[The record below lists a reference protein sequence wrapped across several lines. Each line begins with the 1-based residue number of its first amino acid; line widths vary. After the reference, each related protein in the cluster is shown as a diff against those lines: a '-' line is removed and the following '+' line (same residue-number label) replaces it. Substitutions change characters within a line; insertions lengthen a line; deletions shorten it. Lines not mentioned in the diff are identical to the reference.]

1 MLAVSLRWPI
11 SAIASLA
18 SLMLLTLAAMSCGGE
33 EQRVPAPAAT
43 PTPALTTAPT
53 PTATATPVVA
63 AAGAV
68 AEWAGVRLTLT
79 EMSDP
84 WSPSS
89 AEHYPAPTPGK
100 RYVRFDFVLENA
112 GATGTVA
119 AFALDF
125 KLVDAQGFVCD
136 GGIGADSGVDL
147 AQGEKTRAW
156 LVFQCDQGAALG
168 LLTIDG
174 VRFRFQ

>member
-1 MLAVSLRWPI
+1 V
-11 SAIASLA
+11 
-18 SLMLLTLAAMSCGGE
+18 
-33 EQRVPAPAAT
+33 
-43 PTPALTTAPT
+43 
-53 PTATATPVVA
+53 
-63 AAGAV
+63 
-68 AEWAGVRLTLT
+68 TLT
-79 EMSDP
+79 DISDP
-84 WSPSS
+84 WSSYPPSQ
-89 AEHYPAPTPGK
+89 PAPTPGK

-112 GATGTVA
+112 GATGTVG

-136 GGIGADSGVDL
+136 GGVGADTGADL
-147 AQGEKTRAW
+147 ASGEKTRAW

>member
-1 MLAVSLRWPI
+1 MLAVSLRRHLP
-11 SAIASLA
+11 AMTSLA
-18 SLMLLTLAAMSCGGE
+18 GLALSMSLAMSCGRE
-33 EQRVPAPAAT
+33 EKLAPALTAIPTLT
-43 PTPALTTAPT
+43 PTP
-53 PTATATPVVA
+53 TPVVA

-68 AEWAGVRLTLT
+68 AESGGVRVTLT
-79 EMSDP
+79 EISDP
-84 WSPSS
+84 WSPS
-89 AEHYPAPTPGK
+89 YPDGQPAPTPGK

-136 GGIGADSGVDL
+136 GGVGADSGADL
-147 AQGEKTRAW
+147 AHGEKTRAW

-174 VRFRFQ
+174 VRFRFE